1 MEKQEAL
8 ALMERLAV
16 QEFGLFPAS
25 LCGMIREKRAAEKLI
40 CALNNADTDGPL
52 LTLLTRKPQAVFA
65 GMALAADALRIF
77 GVLG

>member
-40 CALNNADTDGPL
+40 CALHNADTDGPL
-52 LTLLTRKPQAVFA
+52 LTLLR
-65 GMALAADALRIF
+65 
-77 GVLG
+77 

>member
-25 LCGMIREKRAAEKLI
+25 LCAMIREKRAAVNT
-40 CALNNADTDGPL
+40 A
-52 LTLLTRKPQAVFA
+52 RFS
-65 GMALAADALRIF
+65 
-77 GVLG
+77 